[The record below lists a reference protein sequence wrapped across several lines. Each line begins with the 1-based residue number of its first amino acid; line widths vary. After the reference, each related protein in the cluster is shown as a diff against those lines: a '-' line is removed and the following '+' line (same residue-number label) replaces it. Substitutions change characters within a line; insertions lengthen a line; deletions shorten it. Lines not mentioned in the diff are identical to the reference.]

1 MIMAKFELNLT
12 NIDKASQTVTDFLSN
27 EKVAPKEV
35 QRIRLSVEE
44 ILLKYFDSAGD
55 GVNFEVITS
64 KRFRTLKIELA
75 VAGDSIDPFA
85 DGEGEGTILNNLLA
99 NLGLAPTWRYRNGKN
114 IITFTAKKQRKMSQ
128 ISQLGIA
135 ILAAIALGCICLML
149 PDKVSTFISA
159 SLVTPLFDTFMGL
172 LSAIAGPIIFLSV
185 AWGICGIGDMATFG
199 KIGKKMI
206 GRFLL
211 VSVIVGAVMTALFAL
226 FFKTS
231 ASGGAAFEFSDLYEM
246 ILDIIPDNLF
256 SPFIE
261 GNSLQIIFIA
271 IIVGL
276 TMLFLGNRI
285 PIMMSAIDQ
294 LNMVMQTIMS
304 AVSSFIP
311 FFVFGSIFNMIVGG
325 NLLSVAESY
334 KLIVVMLLGDLVLMA
349 AYLFLVSVRKK
360 VTPLTL
366 FKKLMPTYIIGLTT
380 ASAVA
385 AYQTNISTCEK
396 KLGIDKKLIDIGIP
410 LGQVI
415 FMPGAIVLFV
425 AAAFGMAE
433 TYGVAITPIW
443 MFTVFIICVILA
455 IAAPPVP
462 GAALTCYTI
471 LFMQLGIPTEAIAV
485 VIALNVILEFVAT
498 AVNLFCLQTELV
510 ELSGSLQTLK
520 TEVLRNKAV

>member
-1 MIMAKFELNLT
+1 MTKYELNLT
-12 NIDKASQTVTDFLSN
+12 NIDEASKTVTDFLSN
-27 EKVAPKEV
+27 EKVASKEV

-44 ILLKYFDSAGD
+44 ILLKYLDSLNSGTS
-55 GVNFEVITS
+55 FEIVTA
-64 KRFRTLKIELA
+64 KRFRTLKIEL
-75 VAGDSIDPFA
+75 VIAGDSIDPFA
-85 DGEGEGTILNNLLA
+85 DDDGGGTILNNLLS
-99 NLGLAPTWRYRNGKN
+99 NFGLAPTWRYKNGKN
-114 IITFTAKKQRKMSQ
+114 IITFTAKKQKKLSQ
-128 ISQLGIA
+128 ILQIGIA
-135 ILAAIALGCICLML
+135 ILAAIVFGGLCLIL
-149 PDKVSTFISA
+149 PDSVSTFITSD
-159 SLVTPLFDTFMGL
+159 LVTPVFNTFMGL
-172 LSAIAGPIIFLSV
+172 LSAISGPIIFLSV
-185 AWGICGIGDMATFG
+185 VWGICGIGDMATFG

-211 VSVIVGAVMTALFAL
+211 VSVIVGAAMTALFAL
-226 FFKTS
+226 MFQTS
-231 ASGGAAFEFSDLYEM
+231 AIGGAAFEFSDLYEM
-246 ILDIIPDNLF
+246 ILDIIPSNLF
-256 SPFIE
+256 APFIE

-285 PIMMSAIDQ
+285 PIMINVVDQ
-294 LNMVMQTIMS
+294 LNVVMQTIMS

-325 NLLSVAESY
+325 NLLSVAKSY
-334 KLIVVMLLGDLVLMA
+334 KLILVMLLGDLVLMA
-349 AYLFLVSVRKK
+349 AYLLLVSVRKK
-360 VTPLTL
+360 VAPTVLL
-366 FKKLMPTYIIGLTT
+366 KKLMPTYIIGLTT

-443 MFTVFIICVILA
+443 MLTVFIISVILA

-510 ELSGSLQTLK
+510 ELSGALQTLK
-520 TEVLRNKAV
+520 TEVLRNKSL

>member
-1 MIMAKFELNLT
+1 MTKYELNLT
-12 NIDKASQTVTDFLSN
+12 NIDEASKTVTDFLSN
-27 EKVAPKEV
+27 EKVASKEV

-44 ILLKYFDSAGD
+44 ILLKYLDSLNSGTS
-55 GVNFEVITS
+55 FEIVTA
-64 KRFRTLKIELA
+64 KRFRTLKIEL
-75 VAGDSIDPFA
+75 VIAGDSMDPFA
-85 DGEGEGTILNNLLA
+85 DDDGGGTILNNLLS
-99 NLGLAPTWRYRNGKN
+99 NLGLAPTWRYKNGKN
-114 IITFTAKKQRKMSQ
+114 IITFTAKKQKKLSQ
-128 ISQLGIA
+128 ILQIGIA
-135 ILAAIALGCICLML
+135 ILAAIVFGWLCLIL
-149 PDKVSTFISA
+149 PDSVSTFITSD
-159 SLVTPLFDTFMGL
+159 LVTPVFNTFMGL
-172 LSAIAGPIIFLSV
+172 LSAISGPIIFLSV
-185 AWGICGIGDMATFG
+185 VWGICGIGDMATFG

-211 VSVIVGAVMTALFAL
+211 VSVIVGAAMTALFAL
-226 FFKTS
+226 MFQTS
-231 ASGGAAFEFSDLYEM
+231 AIGGAAFEFSDLYEM
-246 ILDIIPDNLF
+246 ILDIIPSNLF
-256 SPFIE
+256 APFIE

-285 PIMMSAIDQ
+285 PIMINVVDQ
-294 LNMVMQTIMS
+294 LNVVMQTIMS

-325 NLLSVAESY
+325 NLLSVAKSY
-334 KLIVVMLLGDLVLMA
+334 KLILVMLLGDLVLMA
-349 AYLFLVSVRKK
+349 AYLLLVSVRKK
-360 VTPLTL
+360 VAPTVLL
-366 FKKLMPTYIIGLTT
+366 KKLMPTYIIGLTT

-443 MFTVFIICVILA
+443 MLTVFIISVILA

-520 TEVLRNKAV
+520 TDVLRNKSL